1 MDERLEKA
9 LDFSN
14 YMVTLNNQKRLAN
27 EQYNQDLV
35 HYYKGGQFTVSQD
48 LISFCSSLLHNLS
61 QDEVVLVDD
70 NNTPVEIE
78 SLEAFV
84 TDIVNIYSDASNRYF
99 TAYTKIKTN
108 RSIEGLVE

>member
-35 HYYKGGQFTVSQD
+35 HYYKGGQFTVSQQ
-48 LISFCSSLLHNLS
+48 LISFCSTLLHNLS
-61 QDEVVLVDD
+61 QDEVVLIDD
-70 NNTPVEIE
+70 NNTPIDVD
-78 SLEAFV
+78 SLEEFIS
-84 TDIVNIYSDASNRYF
+84 TIVNVYSDASNRYH
-99 TAYTKIKTN
+99 TEYNKIKTN
-108 RSIEGLVE
+108 RSVEGLVE